1 MLAAFCLLGGCLGGT
16 VAQQIA
22 RSIATSIADKAVAK
36 ALDVDEGSSN
46 REPKSIKLKDTQP
59 DDVWVAMATSG
70 FQEVKPIAEPL
81 PEQAVE
87 TETPIQVIQSSKL
100 VRVELFNLLIGEEKA
115 TVYEKARLMG
125 ATSLPTQQEWQSWAV
140 ATGAIK
146 PNAENEQD
154 KKIITF
160 LIPPD
165 FGKLPSGAIAV
176 VELASPGELN
186 VARYKTNEDK
196 AILKVPANRF
206 ASQSVRFQLNY

>member
-1 MLAAFCLLGGCLGGT
+1 MLAAFCLLSGCLGGT

-22 RSIATSIADKAVAK
+22 RSIATSVADKAVAK
-36 ALDVDEGSSN
+36 AMDVDEGSSN

-81 PEQAVE
+81 PEQAEE

-115 TVYEKARLMG
+115 AVYEKARLMG
-125 ATSLPTQQEWQSWAV
+125 ATSLPKQQEWQRWAV

-146 PNAENEQD
+146 SSAENENG

-176 VELASPGELN
+176 VELATPGELN

-196 AILKVPANRF
+196 AILKAPANRF
-206 ASQSVRFQLNY
+206 ASQSARFQLNY